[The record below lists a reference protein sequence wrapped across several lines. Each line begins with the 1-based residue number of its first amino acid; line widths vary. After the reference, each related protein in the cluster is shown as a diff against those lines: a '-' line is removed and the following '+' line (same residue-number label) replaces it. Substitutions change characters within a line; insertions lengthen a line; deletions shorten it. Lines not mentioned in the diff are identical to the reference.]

1 MRRTTLV
8 LVRVKA
14 VLFLGVLAL
23 AVPHLAQ
30 TTLLVVPLA
39 VLLVVPH
46 LAQITRLGRLFDN
59 SDSSFIW
66 LYIWVI

>member
-1 MRRTTLV
+1 MAEVNPRVLGVKRTTRV
-8 LVRVKA
+8 LVREKV
-14 VLFLGVLAL
+14 VLSVLAL
-23 AVPHLAQ
+23 AVP
-30 TTLLVVPLA
+30 LVALP
-39 VLLVVPH
+39 VVPH